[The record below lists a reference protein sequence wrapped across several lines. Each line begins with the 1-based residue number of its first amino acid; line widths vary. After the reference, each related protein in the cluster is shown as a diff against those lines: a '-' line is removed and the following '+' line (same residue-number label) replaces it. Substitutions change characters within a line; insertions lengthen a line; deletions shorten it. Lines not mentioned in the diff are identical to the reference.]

1 MTNKTIL
8 SWAVYDWANS
18 AYATAVMAGFFPLFF
33 RQYWGS
39 DLDTTESTFYLGA
52 ANAVASLIVVLI
64 APLLGALADFC
75 GRKKR
80 ILVVFT
86 LIGSALTFS
95 LPLVEQGQWLWALTI
110 YVGATVGFMGTN
122 IPYDAL
128 LVNVAPKEK
137 RDWVSALGYSLGYVG
152 GGILFSFCIALTQ
165 WPEIFG
171 FADSAAAAKASF
183 VLVALWWLVFT
194 LPLILLVDD
203 KPKLA
208 TPNAME
214 AITKAWRGVKTTVRQ
229 LRAMPATLLFLIAYW
244 FYIDGVDT
252 VVRMA
257 VDYGLALGLNAND
270 LILALLITQFVGFP
284 AALIYGK
291 LGHRIG
297 AKNAILI
304 GIGAYIAAI
313 ALAYFIET
321 TTEFYALA
329 VFIGLFQGGIQALS
343 RSLYSTL
350 IPQDQAGQFF
360 GFYNMFGKFAAV
372 IGPLLMG
379 VTGLLLEDTRAS
391 LLSVLLLFIVGGA
404 LLWKVKV
411 PAPP

>member
-1 MTNKTIL
+1 
-8 SWAVYDWANS
+8 
-18 AYATAVMAGFFPLFF
+18 MAGFFPLLFK
-33 RQYWGS
+33 QYWAAGLNS
-39 DLDTTESTFYLGA
+39 TESTFFLGA

-64 APLLGALADFC
+64 APLLGALADVG

-86 LIGSALTFS
+86 LLGSALTFS
-95 LPLVEQGQWLWALTI
+95 LPLIEQGQWLWALII
-110 YVGATVGFMGTN
+110 YIGATVGFMGSN

-128 LVNVAPKEK
+128 LVDVAPREK
-137 RDWVSALGYSLGYVG
+137 RDWVSALGYGLGYVG

-165 WPEIFG
+165 WPETFG
-171 FADSAAAAKASF
+171 FADGAAAANASF
-183 VLVALWWLVFT
+183 ILVALWWLVFT
-194 LPLILLVDD
+194 LPLILWVND
-203 KPKLA
+203 KPKSSNH
-208 TPNAME
+208 TTFD
-214 AITKAWRGVKTTVRQ
+214 AITKAWRGVHATARQ
-229 LRAMPATLLFLIAYW
+229 LRVMPATLLFLVAYW

-291 LGHRIG
+291 IGHRIG

-304 GIGAYIAAI
+304 GIGAYIVAI
-313 ALAYFIET
+313 GLAYFIET

-350 IPQDQAGQFF
+350 IPQEQAGQFF

-379 VTGLLLEDTRAS
+379 VTGLVLADTRAS

-404 LLWKVKV
+404 LLWKVNV
-411 PAPP
+411 APQH